1 MLYWILGW
9 FASLVASF
17 AAGALYGRRVAS
29 VVTIDALAAKKK
41 VLAELE
47 DAKSAAMME
56 LHAKT
61 EAFKGEVQKII
72 DRL

>member
-1 MLYWILGW
+1 MLFWIICW
-9 FASLVASF
+9 FVSLVVTWVVASY
-17 AAGALYGRRVAS
+17 YGRQVAD
-29 VVTIDALAAKKK
+29 VVTIDAMAAKKK

-47 DAKSAAMME
+47 DAKSKAMME

-61 EAFKGEVQKII
+61 EAFKGEIQKVI